1 MSHFVLVA
9 GAWHGAWC
17 WERVTPLLDRAGVPW
32 AAPDLPS
39 CGQAA
44 TKADLLADTAAVE
57 AVLDGLAGDE
67 PAVLCGHSRG
77 GLVITEAGAHPRVGH
92 LVYLTA
98 LLLEPGQGV
107 VEAIGPT
114 TLFENVMRLD
124 DGTAIPRAEAAPGIF
139 YNDCTPEDVAWA
151 VGRVRSQYMGGKG
164 PEPSRQAWRQ
174 RPTTY
179 VVCTADQAISADAQ
193 RAMAARAGDVVE
205 LDAGHSPFV
214 SQPQLLADVLI
225 ELSQAVTASG

>member
-1 MSHFVLVA
+1 MARPVVLVH

-98 LLLEPGQGV
+98 LLLAPGQEVGQ
-107 VEAIGPT
+107 AIGPT
-114 TLFENVMRLD
+114 KLFENLTRLE
-124 DGTAIPRAEAAPGIF
+124 DGTTIPRGEAAPELF

-164 PEPSRQAWRQ
+164 PDPSREAWRH

-179 VVCTADQAISADAQ
+179 VVCTADNANSADAQ
-193 RAMAARAGDVVE
+193 RAMGARAGTIVE
-205 LDAGHSPFV
+205 LGAGHSPFV
-214 SQPQLLADVLI
+214 SQPRQMADLLI
-225 ELSQAVTASG
+225 ELSQAVPAS